1 MCHLC
6 QALGR
11 DHEERWAK
19 EAKGTKAAV
28 TVAVTTFGTP
38 RGASPARSGVGARL
52 ERGPGDQAL
61 VRFRTGPIC
70 HP

>member
-1 MCHLC
+1 M
-6 QALGR
+6 
-11 DHEERWAK
+11 K
-19 EAKGTKAAV
+19 EAKGTTAAV
-28 TVAVTTFGTP
+28 TVAVTAFGTP

-70 HP
+70 LP